1 MEILYQRLTPDVL
14 LERLREAPVAYLPL
28 GTLEYHGPHLPLG
41 SDMLQP
47 VGLYAELASSVGG
60 VVLPPLSM
68 GPDEATKI
76 KGKAFYGMDFE
87 FLAGGEKPRQLPG
100 SAYYMDDHT
109 FQHYAESMV
118 KQLSRAG
125 VRILVGHGHSPSTD
139 LFATKGKSWE
149 SRYGMRILTMQRIV
163 AEKELGFMIDHAGAN
178 ETSIMLATDPDL
190 VRMENLPTNPKEWP
204 VGIMGS
210 DPRVYASAEMG
221 RKIIQAN
228 RRAMEGLLRA
238 ELARL

>member
-47 VGLYAELASSVGG
+47 TGLYAELARSVGG
-60 VVLPPLSM
+60 VVLPALSL
-68 GPDEATKI
+68 GPDEETVVD
-76 KGKAFYGMDFE
+76 GRVFYGMDFE
-87 FLAGGEKPRQLPG
+87 FLVEGEGPRRLPG
-100 SAYYMDDHT
+100 SAYYADARV
-109 FQHYAESMV
+109 FEEYADSML

-125 VRILVGHGHSPSTD
+125 VRILVGHGHGPSTD
-139 LFATKGKSWE
+139 FFAVHGKAWE
-149 SRYGMRILTMQRIV
+149 SKYGLRVLTLQGIV

-204 VGIMGS
+204 VGIMGL
-210 DPRVYASAEMG
+210 DHRLHASAEVG
-221 RKIIQAN
+221 RRIIQAN
-228 RRAMEGLLRA
+228 VRAMERLLRE